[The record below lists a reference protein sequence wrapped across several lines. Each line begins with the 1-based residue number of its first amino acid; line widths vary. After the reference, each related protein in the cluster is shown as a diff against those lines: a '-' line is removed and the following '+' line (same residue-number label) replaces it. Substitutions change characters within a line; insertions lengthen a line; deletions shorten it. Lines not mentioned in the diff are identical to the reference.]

1 MRVTLPSIR
10 GYVLRGEG
18 DNDRIVRH
26 VSLLFGAGE
35 RGVDL
40 ARDSTGTSSHYDD
53 IWPLILGLCGG

>member
-35 RGVDL
+35 RGGGGFG
-40 ARDSTGTSSHYDD
+40 ARLYGNKQS
-53 IWPLILGLCGG
+53 L

>member
-35 RGVDL
+35 RGGEGVDL

-53 IWPLILGLCGG
+53 I